1 MVYHKARPIVMVKD
15 LDPTILEQIE
25 HICAERGVRLTP
37 QRRRVF
43 ELICSNRRASSAYE
57 LLEQLK
63 ESEPQAKPP
72 TVYRALDFLLEQG
85 FIHRVESNNSFI
97 TCCSFNTQ
105 QHFFQLLICDKC
117 GDVVELEDETLI
129 SLLVNNAEKHGFKLT
144 NHVIETHGECQACS
158 SETK

>member
-37 QRRRVF
+37 QRRRVLSSF
-43 ELICSNRRASSAYE
+43 VLIAAPSSAYE

-72 TVYRALDFLLEQG
+72 GIPST
-85 FIHRVESNNSFI
+85 
-97 TCCSFNTQ
+97 
-105 QHFFQLLICDKC
+105 
-117 GDVVELEDETLI
+117 
-129 SLLVNNAEKHGFKLT
+129 
-144 NHVIETHGECQACS
+144 
-158 SETK
+158 

>member
-1 MVYHKARPIVMVKD
+1 MVIG
-15 LDPTILEQIE
+15 LNPTIIEQVE
-25 HICAERGVRLTP
+25 SICAERGVRLTT

-43 ELICSNRRASSAYE
+43 ELICSSHSASSAYD

-85 FIHRVESNNSFI
+85 FIHRVESTNSFI

-117 GDVVELEDETLI
+117 GGVVELEDENLEA
-129 SLLVNNAEKHGFKLT
+129 LLAKNAEKHGFKLT
-144 NHVIETHGECQACS
+144 KQVIETHGECQACS
-158 SETK
+158 SEIKEKV